1 MLARI
6 LIALVRFYQL
16 AISPWFPGSCRYHPT
31 CSAYANEAIRRYGSF
46 RGVYMSARRL
56 ARCHPW
62 GGHGY
67 DPVPQ
72 RLGGPGPGA
81 EGDEEPTLER
91 TQSTSRIDRVMAG

>member
-6 LIALVRFYQL
+6 LIALVRFYQF
-16 AISPWFPGSCRYHPT
+16 AISPWFPASCRYQPT
-31 CSAYANEAIRRYGSF
+31 CSVYAADAIRRHGSL
-46 RGVYMSARRL
+46 RGVYLSMRRL

-72 RLGGPGPGA
+72 RLERKATGI
-81 EGDEEPTLER
+81 DEELKSER
-91 TQSTSRIDRVMAG
+91 TESTSRIDRVMAG